1 MLLHTYMYKPMK
13 GNMLEWEEIL
23 NHSGKIGSL
32 VTVVPL
38 PPPPLPADFSEVK
51 LLFLQE
57 TELDLEG
64 LLVLSLKGRI
74 CNLVF

>member
-13 GNMLEWEEIL
+13 GNMLEWEKIL

-32 VTVVPL
+32 VTVVAL
-38 PPPPLPADFSEVK
+38 PPPLPTDFSEVE
-51 LLFLQE
+51 LLFLRE
-57 TELDLEG
+57 TELDLED

>member
-13 GNMLEWEEIL
+13 GNMLGWEKIL

-38 PPPPLPADFSEVK
+38 PPSLPADFSEVE
-51 LLFLQE
+51 LLFLRE
-57 TELDLEG
+57 TELDLED